1 MVAETSYFRGIMEPN
16 ASPVRE
22 WKEQFHTLQAEKQVD
37 SRGRSRSPERQV
49 LKAHL
54 MRTPVRGQPGQGKK
68 QKLGESMGN
77 TTWSEREAA
86 WFDAEEMLIFKSLDV
101 DESEEVAEAWRKKL
115 VLTIQRQRQELVLV
129 EDLQHSPQLRETRLS
144 RSKL

>member
-1 MVAETSYFRGIMEPN
+1 
-16 ASPVRE
+16 
-22 WKEQFHTLQAEKQVD
+22 
-37 SRGRSRSPERQV
+37 
-49 LKAHL
+49 
-54 MRTPVRGQPGQGKK
+54 
-68 QKLGESMGN
+68 MGN

-86 WFDAEEMLIFKSLDV
+86 WFEAEEMLIFKSLDV

>member
-1 MVAETSYFRGIMEPN
+1 
-16 ASPVRE
+16 
-22 WKEQFHTLQAEKQVD
+22 
-37 SRGRSRSPERQV
+37 
-49 LKAHL
+49 
-54 MRTPVRGQPGQGKK
+54 
-68 QKLGESMGN
+68 
-77 TTWSEREAA
+77 
-86 WFDAEEMLIFKSLDV
+86 MLIFKSLDV